1 LGPDKKFLIYQADAH
16 HEHFDS
22 LSVFSAGQGNESIG
36 LAFELDVDLT
46 FLLIREEIGLLHKE
60 LSSSYKEIIIARAKD
75 AIKNKAI
82 NVTFTEYFQD
92 RKNVER
98 IFRDAVQSRWN
109 EDPPLHCTLDQFHLG
124 RINIPDTV
132 AQKQLQ
138 TRIQNERNQ
147 MEEFL
152 QKAQIER
159 ERTAVEVNALVL
171 KKDKLLASAKAEAD
185 LLRANANAEA
195 NRIIQE
201 AKINGTALLFSAAGI
216 SSQEEMMA
224 FTYIRT
230 LKNRKNLDLDISYL
244 SSDNVLRTSTVFS
257 AT

>member
-1 LGPDKKFLIYQADAH
+1 
-16 HEHFDS
+16 
-22 LSVFSAGQGNESIG
+22 
-36 LAFELDVDLT
+36 
-46 FLLIREEIGLLHKE
+46 
-60 LSSSYKEIIIARAKD
+60 
-75 AIKNKAI
+75 
-82 NVTFTEYFQD
+82 
-92 RKNVER
+92 
-98 IFRDAVQSRWN
+98 
-109 EDPPLHCTLDQFHLG
+109 
-124 RINIPDTV
+124 
-132 AQKQLQ
+132 
-138 TRIQNERNQ
+138 